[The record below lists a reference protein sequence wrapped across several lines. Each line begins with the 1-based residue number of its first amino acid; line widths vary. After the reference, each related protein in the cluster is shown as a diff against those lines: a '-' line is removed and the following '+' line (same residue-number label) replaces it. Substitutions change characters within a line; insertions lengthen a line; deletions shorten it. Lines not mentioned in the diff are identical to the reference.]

1 MSRDV
6 GEQRP
11 LGSERT
17 PSASTRP
24 RALRSHGAPIWALV
38 LVIVASLAALGVLTG
53 CSGENKSD
61 TTAAAVTTQ
70 TQQSAQSA
78 AIGAKNTI
86 TVIGKAKVTSAPD
99 EAVLTLSVE
108 NEGADP
114 GAALDT
120 NSTNTQKV
128 IDRLKTEG
136 VEDSAIETA
145 NVTVYPIQ
153 TYDPKTGKATTTGY
167 RAQNTVTVTL
177 KDALKVGKVLAAAVE
192 TGATNISGPEWRLS
206 EDSAAVTEALKKAVA
221 DARTKAEAVA
231 GAQGVKLGDVVMM
244 NEGGVEVPV
253 VPVYSSVTDSAATA
267 GGKVAEPPISAATLD
282 ITATITVTYTLTK

>member
-11 LGSERT
+11 LGLQRM

-24 RALRSHGAPIWALV
+24 RALGKHRPPIWV
-38 LVIVASLAALGVLTG
+38 LLIVIVASLAAFGVLTG
-53 CSGENKSD
+53 CSGQDKSD

-108 NEGADP
+108 NEEADP

-145 NVTVYPIQ
+145 NVNVYPIQ
-153 TYDPKTGKATTTGY
+153 TYDPKTGKETITGY

-192 TGATNISGPEWRLS
+192 SGATNISGPEWRLS

-221 DARTKAEAVA
+221 DARAKAEAVA

-282 ITATITVTYTLTK
+282 IAATITVTYTLTK